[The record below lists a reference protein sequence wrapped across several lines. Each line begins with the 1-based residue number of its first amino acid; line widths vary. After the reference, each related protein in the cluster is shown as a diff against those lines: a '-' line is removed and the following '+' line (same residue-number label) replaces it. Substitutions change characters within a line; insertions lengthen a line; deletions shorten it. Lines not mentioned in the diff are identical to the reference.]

1 MPETEITKD
10 GMKEIIL
17 TLVHVNSAMT
27 LYKAIHGLIYLPLFC
42 IIYRPSEN
50 LDKKSLLF
58 TENEETPTVQNSKS
72 YI

>member
-10 GMKEIIL
+10 GMKEITS
-17 TLVHVNSAMT
+17 TLLHVTSAVT
-27 LYKAIHGLIYLPLFC
+27 LYKDIHGLIYLPLFC